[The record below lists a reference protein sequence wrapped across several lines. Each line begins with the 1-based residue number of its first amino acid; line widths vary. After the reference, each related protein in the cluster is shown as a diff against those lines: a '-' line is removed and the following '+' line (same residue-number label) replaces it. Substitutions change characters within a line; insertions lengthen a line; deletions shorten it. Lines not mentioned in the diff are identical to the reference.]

1 MLVEMLVH
9 DVLTSHGDRH
19 LRLFMT
25 GKSLQ
30 KCDREIYRDCIVLNS
45 LSDSLC
51 LFSEGESPPFSQ
63 IHCWTARIVTTSTSD
78 Y

>member
-30 KCDREIYRDCIVLNS
+30 KYDREIYRDCIVLNS

-51 LFSEGESPPFSQ
+51 LFSEGESSIQPDTLLD
-63 IHCWTARIVTTSTSD
+63 C
-78 Y
+78 